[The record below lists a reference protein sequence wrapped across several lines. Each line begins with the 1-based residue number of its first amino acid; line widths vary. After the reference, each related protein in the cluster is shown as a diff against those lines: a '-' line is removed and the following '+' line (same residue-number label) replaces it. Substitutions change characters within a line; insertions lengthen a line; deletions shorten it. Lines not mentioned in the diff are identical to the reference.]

1 MNTDYYLLAR
11 DEDLAVYYFVSEGSK
26 GRIKKGVFFQ
36 LVDEEEQLYNLA
48 FGDWNDETGYLDDLV
63 RTDNRDTQKVLNT
76 VAIAVADFVG
86 RNPEAQ
92 PMAKGSTESRTRLYQ
107 INILKNLKDIS
118 EMYYVEGLKKGC
130 WESFKNGAN
139 YEAFLLTRR
148 SLTL

>member
-1 MNTDYYLLAR
+1 
-11 DEDLAVYYFVSEGSK
+11 
-26 GRIKKGVFFQ
+26 
-36 LVDEEEQLYNLA
+36 
-48 FGDWNDETGYLDDLV
+48 
-63 RTDNRDTQKVLNT
+63 VLNT
-76 VAIAVADFVG
+76 VAIAVADFMG

-92 PMAKGSTESRTRLYQ
+92 PMAKDSTESRTRLYQ

>member
-36 LVDEEEQLYNLA
+36 LVNEEEQLYNLA
-48 FGDWNDETGYLDDLV
+48 FGDWNEETGYLDDMV

-76 VAIAVADFVG
+76 VAIAVVDFMG

-92 PMAKGSTESRTRLYQ
+92 LMAKGSTESRTRLYQ

-118 EMYYVEGLKKGC
+118 EMYYVEGLKNGC

>member
-76 VAIAVADFVG
+76 VAIAVADFMG

-92 PMAKGSTESRTRLYQ
+92 LMAKGSTESRTRLYQ

>member
-36 LVDEEEQLYNLA
+36 LVDEEEQLYNLV

-76 VAIAVADFVG
+76 VAIAVADFMG

>member
-76 VAIAVADFVG
+76 VAIAVADFMG

-92 PMAKGSTESRTRLYQ
+92 FMAKGSTESRTRLYQ
-107 INILKNLKDIS
+107 ISILKNLKDIS
-118 EMYYVEGLKKGC
+118 EMYYAEGLKKGC

>member
-76 VAIAVADFVG
+76 VAIAVADFMG

-92 PMAKGSTESRTRLYQ
+92 LMAKGGTESRTRLYQ
-107 INILKNLKDIS
+107 ISILKNLKDIS
-118 EMYYVEGLKKGC
+118 EMYYAEGLKKGC